1 MFDVLQPCFAPC
13 ISETTT
19 IQRKQK
25 QEMIHGAVVFNVQ
38 IKVQLDSWFTLH
50 KAEVKEQIV
59 QPENIYCNGTVFVC
73 NHGLDNLRLIFKN
86 TCVTTVIFIM
96 EQTDKVICE
105 MCLFAK
111 NIATHVTLVFYK
123 TLSDDDPLW
132 KYQDNGEHFT
142 NTLSK
147 RIYGDYSHLFSGLT
161 KCLTKW

>member
-1 MFDVLQPCFAPC
+1 
-13 ISETTT
+13 
-19 IQRKQK
+19 
-25 QEMIHGAVVFNVQ
+25 MIRGAGRNFNVQ
-38 IKVQLDSWFTLH
+38 IKVQLDFWFTLVR

-59 QPENIYCNGTVFVC
+59 QTGAPENIYCNGTVFVC
-73 NHGLDNLRLIFKN
+73 NQGRDNLRSIFKN

-105 MCLFAK
+105 MCLFAEE
-111 NIATHVTLVFYK
+111 IATHVTLVFYK

-147 RIYGDYSHLFSGLT
+147 RIYGKGEQVIFPVITGNGNYR
-161 KCLTKW
+161 